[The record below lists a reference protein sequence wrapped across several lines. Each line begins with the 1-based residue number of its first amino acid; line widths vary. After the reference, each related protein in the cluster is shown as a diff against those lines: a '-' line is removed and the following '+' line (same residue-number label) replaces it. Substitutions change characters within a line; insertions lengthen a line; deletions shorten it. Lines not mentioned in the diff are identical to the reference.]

1 MHIALSSGRRWG
13 LIALLALAGILNT
26 ADRQMIA
33 VLKPL
38 MQRDL
43 RWSDDT
49 YGTVVSAFQLATA
62 LAYVGAGWLVDRIG
76 LRWVN
81 PLGVGAYSLLSAL
94 HGVARS
100 TTEFVIVRFSLGAA
114 ASIGT
119 PAAIKAIAV
128 WFEAGQRGL
137 ALGLVNAATNLGAV
151 ATPLLVPA
159 IALIWGW
166 RAAFVLL
173 GAFGFAWVVAWVAL
187 YPGSTTGD
195 RGSVAGRP
203 AFAGSGLWRESLRDR
218 RTWAVVGAKALA
230 DSVWWLLLFWLPDL
244 LGRTFHLDVSEVGA
258 PVAIVY
264 LAAIAGSLSGGFASS
279 RLIAGGMHVVAA
291 RERVL
296 LACALLAT
304 SLLFVLHARSLG
316 AVVALLSLGVAAH
329 QGFSVNLFSLI
340 TDIVPSARVGTVT
353 SIGALAGNLA
363 GMAEIWLLGQ
373 HLSRGGGYAPFLGF
387 SGVAFLL
394 ASAWFHAMLPRWPAA
409 QESHDDE
416 PETPR

>member
-1 MHIALSSGRRWG
+1 MHIGLTARRRW
-13 LIALLALAGILNT
+13 LLVALLGLAGILNT

-43 RWSDDT
+43 RWSDDI

-100 TTEFVIVRFSLGAA
+100 TTEFVVVRFSLGAA

-137 ALGLVNAATNLGAV
+137 ALGIVNAATNLGAV
-151 ATPLLVPA
+151 ATPLLVPV
-159 IALIWGW
+159 IALVWGW

-187 YPGSTTGD
+187 YPGA
-195 RGSVAGRP
+195 AGREDNP
-203 AFAGSGLWRESLRDR
+203 RGQALASGGLWRESLRDR

-258 PVAIVY
+258 PVAIAY
-264 LAAIAGSLSGGFASS
+264 LAAIAGSVSGGFASS
-279 RLIAGGMHVVAA
+279 RLIARGMDVVVA

-304 SLLFVLHARSLG
+304 SLLFVLHVRSLG

-394 ASAWFHAMLPRWPAA
+394 ASAWFHAMLPRFPAA

-416 PETPR
+416 RESPR